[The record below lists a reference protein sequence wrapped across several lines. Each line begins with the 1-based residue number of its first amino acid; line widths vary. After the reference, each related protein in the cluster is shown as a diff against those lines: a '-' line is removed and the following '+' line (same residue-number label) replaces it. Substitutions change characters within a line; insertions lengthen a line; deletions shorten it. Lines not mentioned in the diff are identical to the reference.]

1 MKKENQIEIWKDI
14 EDFEGLYQVSNFG
27 RVKSIERVVEYSC
40 KNHQNGGKHTV
51 ECKILKESTDKKGYK
66 RISLYKNNKSYPK
79 FVHRLVAQAF
89 IPNPENKET
98 VNHIDFN
105 SGNNNIENLEWTT
118 IEENNAWS
126 HDNGR
131 YNNKIYQMIKVIF
144 TDGRTEIYPSISK
157 ASKFIGCHRDTMYS
171 YWERGYSQK
180 LKELGIIEVLKIE
193 QENMFTE
200 VQIDIE
206 QRVKEWNSKV
216 KKKKVR

>member
-14 EDFEGLYQVSNFG
+14 EDFEGLYQVSSFG

-51 ECKILKESTDKKGYK
+51 EGRILTQATDGKGYK
-66 RISLYKNNKSYPK
+66 RISLWKNNKSYNK

-105 SGNNNIENLEWTT
+105 SSNNNVENLEWLTMK
-118 IEENNAWS
+118 ENNDWS
-126 HDNGR
+126 YHRKQD
-131 YNNKIYQMIKVIF
+131 KIYQMIKVIF

-157 ASKFIGCHRDTMYS
+157 ASKFIGCHRDTIYG

-180 LKELGIIEVLKIE
+180 FKELGIIEVLKIE
-193 QENMFTE
+193 QENMFME

-216 KKKKVR
+216 KKKKESY